1 MSCYIESYLHKMV
14 QDGHLLLLCCVSGR
28 EKRFYRFLFL
38 ILYVLLAIIG
48 SGSALNSCES
58 ATRYSATFLEE
69 KALPLLRYH
78 LGSPQVAE

>member
-1 MSCYIESYLHKMV
+1 MSFCIESYLHMMV
-14 QDGHLLLLCCVSGR
+14 QDTHLLLLFYASGR
-28 EKRFYRFLFL
+28 EKRFYMFLFP
-38 ILYVLLAIIG
+38 IVYVLPAVIG
-48 SGSALNSCES
+48 NGSALNPCES